1 MTSFAPSGQA
11 VSRRISRPYS
21 PARPRAAW
29 TPPSTSLTDF
39 SRSRHSPSPRASRL
53 PCPTTRADCWSQLKS
68 SRAKW
73 QLCVRPQHADAHA
86 RGTTAATLW
95 QLTYPSRHLQVPQ
108 TFRERSTKVQS
119 TIFPPAG
126 KLRQQGNSASSR

>member
-1 MTSFAPSGQA
+1 MTSSAPSGQA

-29 TPPSTSLTDF
+29 TPPRTSLTDF

-53 PCPTTRADCWSQLKS
+53 PCPTTQADCWSQLKS

-86 RGTTAATLW
+86 RGTTAATPLATH
-95 QLTYPSRHLQVPQ
+95 LPVTSSAGTTDVSRTKHESAIHHLPAS
-108 TFRERSTKVQS
+108 RET
-119 TIFPPAG
+119 PPAG
-126 KLRQQGNSASSR
+126 KLR